1 MTSVQW
7 GILAGALLIA
17 APVIV
22 MKIKDTTSLE
32 EDLKDTDETVADVA
46 PVAAP
51 EHKKHEA
58 VA

>member
-1 MTSVQW
+1 
-7 GILAGALLIA
+7 
-17 APVIV
+17 

-32 EDLKDTDETVADVA
+32 EDLKDTNETVADVA

-51 EHKKHEA
+51 EHQKKPDHDDS

>member
-1 MTSVQW
+1 M
-7 GILAGALLIA
+7 LIA

-51 EHKKHEA
+51 EHKKPGYNDA